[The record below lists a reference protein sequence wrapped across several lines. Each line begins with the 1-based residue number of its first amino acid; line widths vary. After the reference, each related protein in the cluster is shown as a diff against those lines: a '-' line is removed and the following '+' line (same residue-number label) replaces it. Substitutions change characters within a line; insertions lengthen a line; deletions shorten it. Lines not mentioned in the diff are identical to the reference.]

1 MFRLS
6 PRQTLFRS
14 RYERFRWKFS
24 NFAAKQTL
32 TMEQKFG
39 KNSIDIKVLREF
51 CEREGKMVEYRK
63 GEQLEREGDPA
74 RWFGFVTEGC
84 FKYVTYGISD
94 DKEHITWFSFEGEF
108 AGDYPACLD
117 GGPALTTIEAMVP
130 TRIIR
135 VSGEQLEREGDPA
148 RWFGFV
154 TEGCFKY
161 VTHGISD
168 DKEHITWF
176 SFEGEF
182 AGDYPACLD
191 GRPSQT
197 TIKAMMPSRMLRVSG
212 EQLVDFFRQDAEKM
226 ELRSVIAEHLL
237 SQARACY
244 LDLHRATARER
255 YELLLQR
262 CPGIVEYLDL
272 QDIAS
277 FLNVTPK
284 TISMIRKDIT
294 FGKD

>member
-1 MFRLS
+1 
-6 PRQTLFRS
+6 
-14 RYERFRWKFS
+14 
-24 NFAAKQTL
+24 
-32 TMEQKFG
+32 MEQKFG

-51 CEREGKMVEYRK
+51 CEREGKEVTYRK
-63 GEQLEREGDPA
+63 GDQLERGGDPA

-94 DKEHITWFSFEGEF
+94 DKAPIKREPSSSLGM
-108 AGDYPACLD
+108 A
-117 GGPALTTIEAMVP
+117 
-130 TRIIR
+130 
-135 VSGEQLEREGDPA
+135 EREEA
-148 RWFGFV
+148 RPKV
-154 TEGCFKY
+154 
-161 VTHGISD
+161 
-168 DKEHITWF
+168 KEHITWF

-197 TIKAMMPSRMLRVSG
+197 TIKAMMPSRILRVSG
-212 EQLVDFFRQDAEKM
+212 EQLMYFFRQDAEKM

-262 CPGIVEYLDL
+262 CPGIVEHLAL
-272 QDIAS
+272 QDLAS
-277 FLNVTPK
+277 FLCITPNYLS
-284 TISMIRKDIT
+284 TIRKSIT
-294 FGKD
+294 FESHK